1 MNTDSI
7 KRKIRKLLHLAADGR
22 GNKSQAEAARVLAR
36 RLMKQNGWKEDDV
49 REPGDQ
55 MPGDVRARLILK
67 GDKNYDAHQIVST
80 IVCAHLK
87 NSVTIEHRSAIVG
100 DISIIDARGARE
112 QVAEATRLWETI
124 YRFIGQEWHAA
135 EMSFGA
141 NSALPAFFGSKRE
154 KKADEFSW
162 LTGVLQG
169 YCSAEAQEMKW
180 AATMRDHEERLLIK
194 AAPKKR
200 KKKFKPAP
208 FNPLAV
214 MCVPKPAV
222 AVREDLELEGE
233 EVPAVVHDPCPLNA
247 ARHPP
252 DDQPKGARQLD
263 EWSWRLGYKCGEQ
276 LYAKMPAIQKNGTK

>member
-1 MNTDSI
+1 
-7 KRKIRKLLHLAADGR
+7 
-22 GNKSQAEAARVLAR
+22 
-36 RLMKQNGWKEDDV
+36 MKQNGWKEDDV

-100 DISIIDARGARE
+100 DISIINARGARE

-141 NSALPAFFGSKRE
+141 NSALSGFFGSKRE

-208 FNPLAV
+208 FNPLAI
-214 MCVPKPAV
+214 MCVPKSVIAV
-222 AVREDLELEGE
+222 INELEHE
-233 EVPAVVHDPCPLNA
+233 SLPVSVIVSTPREA
-247 ARHPP
+247 AMHPP

-276 LYAKMPAIQKNGTK
+276 LYAKMGSGLH